1 MSLSKTAPMAFSMAH
16 LSSLFIAPGRGNFL
30 RFLAVLILM
39 ERGARPKA
47 ETSSLP
53 SAGRPSQAARSQ
65 LFLWPLAARST
76 LWYFSRTGLKNFSIS
91 LILSTVILE
100 VVFFG
105 KLVENYYEFDL
116 GGS

>member
-16 LSSLFIAPGRGNFL
+16 LSSLFMAPGRGNFL

-53 SAGRPSQAARSQ
+53 PEGRPSQEARSQ
-65 LFLWPLAARST
+65 LFLQPLAESEFMTPELQHWRS
-76 LWYFSRTGLKNFSIS
+76 L
-91 LILSTVILE
+91 
-100 VVFFG
+100 FFW
-105 KLVENYYEFDL
+105 
-116 GGS
+116 SS